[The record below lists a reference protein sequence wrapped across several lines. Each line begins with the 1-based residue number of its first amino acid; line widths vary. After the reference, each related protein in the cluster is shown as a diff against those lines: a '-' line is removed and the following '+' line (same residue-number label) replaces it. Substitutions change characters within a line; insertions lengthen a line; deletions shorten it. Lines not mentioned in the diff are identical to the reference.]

1 MIELWSERVG
11 SGDPLLLIHGMGS
24 SHDAWKLITPAL
36 SQKFEVIIID
46 LPGHGNSK
54 LPGGTRMDPHSLGNM
69 VTEQMLTWG
78 YEKFHVA
85 GNSLGGW
92 IALEMASAS
101 PQVVQS
107 VTALAPAGLW
117 LVPETKR
124 KSLGAMSRYMA
135 STTHPLAPQLLKYT
149 WARKIGFSMVSPQ
162 WESLPLE
169 VCIDA
174 ARAMGRSSGYFPAWD
189 AMLGLRFDK
198 EISHEIPVT
207 IVFGDTDNTLPARY
221 SQERSL
227 VPAHSRWV
235 VLPESGHAPMWD
247 RPKEVVAEIILTASR
262 TKN

>member
-1 MIELWSERVG
+1 MFELWHQKIG
-11 SGDPLLLIHGMGS
+11 SGEPLLLVHGMGS
-24 SHDAWKLITPAL
+24 SHDAWKLLTPQL
-36 SQKFEVIIID
+36 SQKFEVIVVD
-46 LPGHGNSK
+46 LPGHGGSR
-54 LPGGTRMDPHSLGNM
+54 LPGGTRMDPQSLGDLL
-69 VTEQMLTWG
+69 VHQMQSWG

-92 IALEMASAS
+92 ATLEMAATH
-101 PQVVQS
+101 PDRIQS

-124 KSLGAMSRYMA
+124 QSLGALSRYMA
-135 STTHPLAPQLLKYT
+135 TSTHYVAPHLLKYR

-174 ARAMGRSSGYFPAWD
+174 TKAMGTSSGYFPAWD

-198 EISHEIPVT
+198 EISPDIPVT
-207 IVFGDTDNTLPARY
+207 IIFGDSDNTLPARY

-247 RPKEVVAEIILTASR
+247 RPSEVISEILYTAG
-262 TKN
+262 KLAK